1 MFARNVCFS
10 RSEWQDPRP
19 MRPFPGA
26 IGWFWI
32 HGVSILPGRSP
43 FRVERP
49 EIMHG
54 TKMLPGLL
62 AFKAGKKIG
71 SPNGDPINEFFGSAQ
86 RLSDAPQP
94 LHQAEELAVS
104 RLKESHQANEIALSR
119 LGGDYASGCTEGA
132 GCRCAFPSGGIAP
145 GEQAYGFPS
154 GRITPSERTC
164 AFLPGSQ
171 HPTEFQ
177 GLHCRT

>member
-1 MFARNVCFS
+1 
-10 RSEWQDPRP
+10 

-32 HGVSILPGRSP
+32 HGVRILPGRSP

-71 SPNGDPINEFFGSAQ
+71 SPNGDPINELFGFTQ
-86 RLSDAPQP
+86 RLSDALQP
-94 LHQAEELAVS
+94 LHQAEELAFS
-104 RLKESHQANEIALSR
+104 C
-119 LGGDYASGCTEGA
+119 LGGGIVPSEQACG
-132 GCRCAFPSGGIAP
+132 FPSGGIAP
-145 GEQAYGFPS
+145 GERACAFPS
-154 GRITPSERTC
+154 GGGLRKWVHRRCGLSMRFPVWRNCTRRTSLRFPAWKNYTKRTNLRFPTWITAPDRVSGAT
-164 AFLPGSQ
+164 L
-171 HPTEFQ
+171 
-177 GLHCRT
+177 

>member
-32 HGVSILPGRSP
+32 HSVSILPERSP

-62 AFKAGKKIG
+62 AFKAGKKTG
-71 SPNGDPINEFFGSAQ
+71 SPNGDPINELFGFTQ
-86 RLSDAPQP
+86 RLSDALQP
-94 LHQAEELAVS
+94 LHQAEELAFS
-104 RLKESHQANEIALSR
+104 C
-119 LGGDYASGCTEGA
+119 LGGNRT
-132 GCRCAFPSGGIAP
+132 
-145 GEQAYGFPS
+145 
-154 GRITPSERTC
+154 ERTSLH
-164 AFLPGSQ
+164 FPIWR
-171 HPTEFQ
+171 
-177 GLHCRT
+177 GLRKWVHRRYGLSMRFPVWRNCTNRTSLRFPAWKN

>member
-32 HGVSILPGRSP
+32 HGVRILPGRSP

-86 RLSDAPQP
+86 RLPDALQP

-104 RLKESHQANEIALSR
+104 CLEELHQANELALSH
-119 LGGDYASGCTEGA
+119 LGGLRKWVHRRCGLSMRFPVWRNCT
-132 GCRCAFPSGGIAP
+132 RRTSLR
-145 GEQAYGFPS
+145 FPS
-154 GRITPSERTC
+154 GRIKPSERTC

>member
-1 MFARNVCFS
+1 MFAQNVCFS

-32 HGVSILPGRSP
+32 HGVRILPGRSP

-86 RLSDAPQP
+86 RLPDALQP
-94 LHQAEELAVS
+94 LHQAEELAVSCLEELHRASELAVS
-104 RLKESHQANEIALSR
+104 RLKESHQANELALSH
-119 LGGDYASGCTEGA
+119 LGGLRKWVHRRCGSSVRFPVRKNYTKRTNLRFPTWITAPDRVSGAT
-132 GCRCAFPSGGIAP
+132 
-145 GEQAYGFPS
+145 
-154 GRITPSERTC
+154 
-164 AFLPGSQ
+164 L
-171 HPTEFQ
+171 
-177 GLHCRT
+177 

>member
-19 MRPFPGA
+19 MRPFPDA

-32 HGVSILPGRSP
+32 HGVKILPGRSP

-49 EIMHG
+49 EIMHD
-54 TKMLPGLL
+54 TKMLPRLLGLQS
-62 AFKAGKKIG
+62 GQKIG
-71 SPNGDPINEFFGSAQ
+71 SPNGDPINEFFGSVQ

-104 RLKESHQANEIALSR
+104 RLKELHQANELALSH

-132 GCRCAFPSGGIAP
+132 GCR
-145 GEQAYGFPS
+145 YGFLPE
-154 GRITPSERTC
+154 RITPSERTC

-171 HPTEFQ
+171 HPTEFR

>member
-1 MFARNVCFS
+1 
-10 RSEWQDPRP
+10 

-32 HGVSILPGRSP
+32 HGVRILPGRSP

-71 SPNGDPINEFFGSAQ
+71 SPNGDPINELFGFTQ
-86 RLSDAPQP
+86 RLSDALQP
-94 LHQAEELAVS
+94 LHQAEELAFSCLGESYRANKLAVS
-104 RLKESHQANEIALSR
+104 H
-119 LGGDYASGCTEGA
+119 LGGGLRKWVHRRCGSSMRFPVWRNCTRRTSLRFPTWKNYTKRTNLRFPTWITAPDRVSGAT
-132 GCRCAFPSGGIAP
+132 
-145 GEQAYGFPS
+145 
-154 GRITPSERTC
+154 
-164 AFLPGSQ
+164 L
-171 HPTEFQ
+171 
-177 GLHCRT
+177 

>member
-1 MFARNVCFS
+1 
-10 RSEWQDPRP
+10 

-32 HGVSILPGRSP
+32 HGVKILPGRSP

-49 EIMHG
+49 EIMHV

-104 RLKESHQANEIALSR
+104 CLEELHRASELALSH

-145 GEQAYGFPS
+145 GEQAYGFLP
-154 GRITPSERTC
+154 GRIKPSERTC
-164 AFLPGSQ
+164 AFLPESQ
-171 HPTEFQ
+171 HPT
-177 GLHCRT
+177 GLRELRCRP